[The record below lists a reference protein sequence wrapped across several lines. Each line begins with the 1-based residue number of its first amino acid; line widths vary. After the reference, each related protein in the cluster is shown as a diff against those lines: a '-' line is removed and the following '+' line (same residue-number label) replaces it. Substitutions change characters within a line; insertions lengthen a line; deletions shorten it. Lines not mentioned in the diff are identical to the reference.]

1 VEGLVTREFWR
12 GRRVL
17 VTGHTG
23 FKGAWLSLWL
33 ETLGAEVTGLA
44 LSPGTTPNLFTIAR
58 PQIHALTGDIRD
70 EEAVSR
76 AVAASDP
83 EIVFH
88 LAAQSLVRRSYRDPL
103 ETIAVNVTGTAVVLN
118 ALRTAK
124 TLRAVVV
131 ATTDKVYRN
140 LDDGRPFREDD
151 PLGGHD
157 PYSASKAAA
166 ELVTAAMADS
176 FLVAP
181 VATARAGNVIGG
193 GDWSE
198 DRIIPDIWRAA
209 KSGVP
214 LTLRHPDA
222 TRPWQHVLDP
232 LSGYLLYAERLA
244 SGANVPRALNF
255 GPPPNETLTVGKVAD
270 TMLASLGT
278 EQRWQRADDPGP
290 REMKMLALDP
300 SRAIATLDWRPQL
313 DARAALAWTAD
324 WYRRFDQG
332 ADARALCLDEIAR
345 FSDRIV
351 A

>member
-1 VEGLVTREFWR
+1 VESVVTRDFWR

-33 ETLGAEVTGLA
+33 EMLGAEVAGFA
-44 LSPGTTPNLFTIAR
+44 LPPHTSPSLFTAAQPR
-58 PQIHALTGDIRD
+58 LHAFTGDIRD
-70 EEAVSR
+70 GEAVAR

-88 LAAQSLVRRSYRDPL
+88 LAAQSLVRCSYRDPV
-103 ETIAVNVTGTAVVLN
+103 ETIAVNVTGTAVALN
-118 ALRTAK
+118 ALRAAK
-124 TLRAVVV
+124 NLRAVVV

-176 FLVAP
+176 FLDAP

-198 DRIIPDIWRAA
+198 DRIVPDIWRAA
-209 KSGVP
+209 KSDTP

-232 LSGYLLYAERLA
+232 LNGYLLYAERLA
-244 SGANVPRALNF
+244 ADADVPRALNF
-255 GPPPNETLTVGKVAD
+255 GPLPGTALTVGEVAD
-270 TMLASLGT
+270 VMLASLGA
-278 EQRWQRADDPGP
+278 ECRWQRADEPGP
-290 REMKMLALDP
+290 REMKLLALDP
-300 SRAIATLDWRPQL
+300 AQAIAALGWRPQL
-313 DARAALAWTAD
+313 EARTALAWTAD
-324 WYRRFDQG
+324 WYRRFDGG
-332 ADARALCLDEIAR
+332 ADARALCREEIAR
-345 FSDRIV
+345 FAERV
-351 A
+351 AA

>member
-1 VEGLVTREFWR
+1 VVTRDFWR

-33 ETLGAEVTGLA
+33 EMLGAEVTGFA
-44 LSPGTTPNLFTIAR
+44 LPPHTSPNLFTAAQPR
-58 PQIHALTGDIRD
+58 LQAFTGDIRD
-70 EEAVSR
+70 GEAVAR

-88 LAAQSLVRRSYRDPL
+88 LAAQSLVRRSYRDPV

-118 ALRTAK
+118 ALRAAK
-124 TLRAVVV
+124 NLRAVVV

-176 FLVAP
+176 FLDTP

-198 DRIIPDIWRAA
+198 DRIVPDIWRAA
-209 KSGVP
+209 KSGTP

-232 LSGYLLYAERLA
+232 LAGYLLYAEHLA
-244 SGANVPRALNF
+244 AGAGVPRALNF
-255 GPPPNETLTVGKVAD
+255 GPLPGAALTVGEVAD
-270 TMLASLGT
+270 VMLASLGA
-278 EQRWQRADDPGP
+278 ECRWQRAADPGP
-290 REMKMLALDP
+290 REMKLLALDP
-300 SRAIATLDWRPQL
+300 AQAIAALGWHPRL
-313 DARAALAWTAD
+313 EARAALAWTAD
-324 WYRRFDQG
+324 WYRRFNGG
-332 ADARALCLDEIAR
+332 ADARALCHDEIAR
-345 FSDRIV
+345 FSERI
-351 A
+351 AA